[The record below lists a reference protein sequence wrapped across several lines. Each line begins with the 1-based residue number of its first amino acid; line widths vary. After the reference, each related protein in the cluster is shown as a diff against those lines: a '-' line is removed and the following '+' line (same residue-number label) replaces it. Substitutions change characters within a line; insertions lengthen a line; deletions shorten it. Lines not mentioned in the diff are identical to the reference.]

1 MSNNRDADPFD
12 QPSDATRNY
21 SPFDAPGPDPAAS
34 SEVNSGPSV
43 FDEPWMRADREVF
56 QAPAESLGG
65 LQQAGSSPD
74 AENSVWDEPGLSK
87 ELAGDVPQD
96 AITWFAWY
104 QDQVIRTSAA
114 KSWLV
119 TAAIAFVSGIC
130 AIGGALILQPS
141 LQGSFV
147 LAVIA
152 APITEEIMKIALAI
166 WVVEKCP
173 WLFKS
178 SVQILV
184 CGLAAG
190 LAFAAIENLV
200 YLHIYI
206 DDPPAS
212 LVRWRWTICVLLH
225 TGCSVIASLG
235 VVKIWQQFQIH
246 KRLPALVDGAT
257 WLTVAMCVHGAYNL
271 SAIVM
276 EGLDVQF

>member
-1 MSNNRDADPFD
+1 MTNNLNTDPVDD
-12 QPSDATRNY
+12 QFGAGRTY
-21 SPFDAPGPDPAAS
+21 SPFDAPAPDPASS

-43 FDEPWMRADREVF
+43 FDEPWMRAGREVF
-56 QAPAESLGG
+56 QAPAETLGG
-65 LQQAGSSPD
+65 LQQAASAPD

-104 QDQVIRTSAA
+104 QDHVVRTSDAM
-114 KSWLV
+114 SWLV
-119 TAAIAFVSGIC
+119 TAGIAMVSGIC
-130 AIGGALILQPS
+130 AIGGALVLQPS

-152 APITEEIMKIALAI
+152 APIIEEIMKIALAI
-166 WVVEKCP
+166 WVAEKRP

-200 YLHIYI
+200 YLHVYI
-206 DDPPAS
+206 DNPPAS

-225 TGCSVIASLG
+225 SGCSVIASLG
-235 VVKIWQQFQIH
+235 VVKVWQQFQIH
-246 KRLPALVDGAT
+246 KRLPSLVDGAT
-257 WLTVAMCVHGAYNL
+257 WLTVAMCIHGTYNL
-271 SAIVM
+271 SAIVL